1 MKKKVLLILITV
13 LLSIHAFSQEVVRLY
28 KGAAQGSES
37 WNWDETIIDLGQS
50 KATYNVSKP
59 SLTIFQAD
67 PSVANGKAVVVCPG
81 GAFHLL
87 SMDNEGYDVA
97 KWLNSKGIT
106 VFVLKYRL
114 QHCLT
119 NNPIGELVEK
129 QPNSEKFNKDI
140 EPLVAMDIADGK
152 AAVAFVRDHAAEY
165 GVKPDQIGIMGFS
178 AGGTV
183 ATGVAMTY
191 DAKNRP
197 DFVAAVYPYVGSFG
211 NPAVPV
217 DAPPLFI
224 AAAADDN
231 FGFQKLCL
239 VLFSKW
245 NDAKRSAELHIYNKG
260 GHGFGMEKRNAG
272 SDNWTS
278 DFEFW
283 MVSKDSNY
291 TPQIMH

>member
-1 MKKKVLLILITV
+1 MRNIVIFLCIIHSAT
-13 LLSIHAFSQEVVRLY
+13 LSLAQETIIPLY
-28 KGAAQGSES
+28 KGAAPGSES

-59 SLTIFQAD
+59 SLTVFQAD

-119 NNPIGELVEK
+119 SNPIGELVEK

-140 EPLVAMDIADGK
+140 EPIVAMVIADGK
-152 AAVAFVRDHAAEY
+152 AAVAYVRNHAAEY

-178 AGGTV
+178 AGGTIT
-183 ATGVAMTY
+183 TGVAMTY
-191 DAKNRP
+191 DAKSRP
-197 DFVAAVYPYVGSFG
+197 DFVAAIYPYVGSFG
-211 NPAVPV
+211 NPAVPA

-239 VLFSKW
+239 ALFSKW
-245 NDAKRSAELHIYNKG
+245 NDAKKSAELHIYNKG

-272 SDNWTS
+272 SDYWTS
-278 DFEFW
+278 DFESW
-283 MVSKDSNY
+283 MVTKDSNF
-291 TPQIMH
+291 TPQVMH